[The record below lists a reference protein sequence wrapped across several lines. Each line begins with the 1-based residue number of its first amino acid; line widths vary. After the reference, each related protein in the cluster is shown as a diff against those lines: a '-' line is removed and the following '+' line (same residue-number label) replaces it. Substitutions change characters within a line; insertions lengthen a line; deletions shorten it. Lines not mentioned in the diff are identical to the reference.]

1 MNTLKNK
8 VIVIAGGD
16 LRQVALAKKF
26 SQDNKV
32 YCLGLEK
39 TACKNKDTIDNL
51 VISGIMAD
59 YIIFPLPISID
70 DVSVNTPFGKGE
82 LLINDVLSLA
92 KSDTIIYGGKISE
105 TTKEIFEAKGLYYY
119 DFILKED
126 FAILN
131 AIPTAEGTV
140 EIAME
145 ETDKTL
151 FGCNILLLGYGRI
164 SKVLIPMLKA
174 LGANL
179 IVSARKTSDMAWIEA
194 SGLPAVHT
202 SNLKDNLKGQTLII
216 NTIPYKILDKE
227 ILECVDKSTIIID
240 LSSKPGGVDFPVA
253 KSLGI
258 KVIWALSLPGKVAP
272 ASAGEIIY
280 KTIINCEFERGN
292 SL

>member
-1 MNTLKNK
+1 
-8 VIVIAGGD
+8 
-16 LRQVALAKKF
+16 
-26 SQDNKV
+26 
-32 YCLGLEK
+32 K
-39 TACKNKDTIDNL
+39 TACKSKDTIDNL

-227 ILECVDKSTIIID
+227 LLECVDKSTIIID